1 MDPKD
6 QDTKASGES
15 QPEQGGAANPMMMG
29 MGMMKKMMSKMGQ
42 GGEGPMAMMQK
53 MMGQMG
59 SQKEGEAGNSMQNMM
74 GMCMGMHSEM
84 LAAVHKTASMAAFAT
99 PELHML
105 FGEWMESLEREA
117 LTAMA
122 DKGQMDVAT
131 LAAALKISEESA
143 IHLVSHL
150 ASKGKAVL
158 SVGASG
164 DKDELKG
171 QREAA
176 APSAPAAAPAEDAA
190 PASTSAEGAAAP
202 TAAPAAKPAK
212 K

>member
-1 MDPKD
+1 MEPKE
-6 QDTKASGES
+6 QGTKESSES
-15 QPEQGGAANPMMMG
+15 QSAQGSGSNPMMMG

-53 MMGQMG
+53 MMGQME
-59 SQKEGEAGNSMQNMM
+59 SQQGGEAGNSMLNMM
-74 GMCMGMHSEM
+74 GMCMGMHTEM

-122 DKGQMDVAT
+122 DKDQMDVAT
-131 LAAALKISEESA
+131 LAATLKISEDSA
-143 IHLVSHL
+143 IYLIAYL

-158 SVGASG
+158 SIRASG
-164 DKDELKG
+164 NSEH
-171 QREAA
+171 
-176 APSAPAAAPAEDAA
+176 
-190 PASTSAEGAAAP
+190 
-202 TAAPAAKPAK
+202 
-212 K
+212 